1 MDYVSVQYGSCER
14 GSPVVTPSQTS
25 LLFKKKLLR
34 ILQTVVDTDSNFA
47 FRNPAV
53 KRKKQATKIMSHCK
67 LHIKVMD
74 YMRSVKTNK
83 ST

>member
-1 MDYVSVQYGSCER
+1 M
-14 GSPVVTPSQTS
+14 
-25 LLFKKKLLR
+25 
-34 ILQTVVDTDSNFA
+34 LQTVVDTDSNFA

-53 KRKKQATKIMSHCK
+53 KKKKQATKIMSQCE

-83 ST
+83 SARSTRT